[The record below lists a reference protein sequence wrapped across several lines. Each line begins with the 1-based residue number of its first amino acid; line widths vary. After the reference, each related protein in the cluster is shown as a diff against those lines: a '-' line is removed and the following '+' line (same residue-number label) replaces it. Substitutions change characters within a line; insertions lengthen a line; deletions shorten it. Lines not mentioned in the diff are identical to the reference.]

1 MALNAIVAGDI
12 RKTPPLV
19 LLHGFGGG
27 AFTWKKV
34 VAGLDAA
41 QPVIAYDMPGH
52 AGSLH
57 ADGIGGAGKMAK
69 AIRNDLDLRGVT
81 TFHVAG
87 HSLGGA
93 TAALLA
99 LREQKRVLSAT
110 LFAPGGFGP
119 AINHRLL
126 SHYAQA
132 ETHLDLIWA
141 LEGMAG
147 FNASIDDDLVD
158 DMLAVRH
165 LPGARE
171 ALEQIFEAITF
182 VAPNGERLQGE
193 LPLEALAALT
203 MPIRVVWGGEDCIL
217 PCWQAERLPG
227 NIALTRIATAGHMLV
242 EEYPARIA
250 ELLGEATAIG
260 RDNPAG

>member
-1 MALNAIVAGDI
+1 MALHAIVAGDL
-12 RKTPPLV
+12 RKKPPLV
-19 LLHGFGGG
+19 LLHGYGCG
-27 AFTWKKV
+27 AFIWKKV
-34 VAGLDAA
+34 VAGLDPA

-57 ADGIGGAGKMAK
+57 AEGIGGAGKMAK

-81 TFHVAG
+81 HFHVAG

-93 TAALLA
+93 TAALLG
-99 LREQKRVLSAT
+99 LREQRRVLSAT
-110 LFAPGGFGP
+110 LLAPGGFGP

-141 LEGMAG
+141 LEGMCG
-147 FNASIDDDLVD
+147 FNAVIDDDLVD

-165 LPGARE
+165 LPGAQE
-171 ALEQIFEAITF
+171 ALTRIFEAITF
-182 VAPNGERLQGE
+182 TAPSGERVQGE
-193 LPLEALAALT
+193 LPLDALAALAT
-203 MPIRVVWGGEDCIL
+203 PIRVVWGGEDCIL
-217 PCWQAERLPG
+217 PSWQADRLPD

-250 ELLGEATAIG
+250 ELLREATAID
-260 RDNPAG
+260 RSHLA

>member
-1 MALNAIVAGDI
+1 MALHAVVIGDV
-12 RKTPPLV
+12 RSAPPLV
-19 LLHGFGGG
+19 LLHGFGCG
-27 AFTWKKV
+27 AFVWKKV
-34 VAGLDAA
+34 MAGLGPAM
-41 QPVIAYDMPGH
+41 PVIAYDMPGH
-52 AGSLH
+52 AGSLE

-81 TFHVAG
+81 AFHVAG

-110 LFAPGGFGP
+110 LLAPGGFGP
-119 AINHRLL
+119 SINHRLL

-141 LEGMAG
+141 LEGMSG
-147 FNASIDDDLVD
+147 FNATIDEELVD
-158 DMLAVRH
+158 DMLAIRH
-165 LPGARE
+165 QSGAQA
-171 ALEQIFEAITF
+171 ALERIFEAITF
-182 VAPNGERLQGE
+182 VAPSGERLQGE

-217 PCWQAERLPG
+217 PSWQADRLPA
-227 NIALTRIATAGHMLV
+227 NIALTRIANAGHMLID
-242 EEYPARIA
+242 ECP
-250 ELLGEATAIG
+250 EAVAAVLREMTA
-260 RDNPAG
+260 